1 MTATSMLIDPNLTV
15 DDFSYDLPH
24 ELIAQS
30 PPIERDQS
38 RLLVVDRASGEIVH
52 SSMQRLPTWLDRGDL
67 LIANNSRV
75 MSARLHARKRDTGG
89 RVELLL
95 LRRRVAGEWL
105 AMAKPARRLRA
116 GTVLVVPALTADE
129 PDLEIEI
136 LDRDDDGT
144 VLLAFQNDVQLE
156 RYGEVP
162 LPPYIHALLPEP
174 DRYQT
179 VYGTV
184 LGSAAAPTAG
194 LHFSLN
200 LIESLRARGVDWD
213 EVTLHIGLDT
223 FRPVSVARVADHQIH
238 REWCHVSSK
247 TASRIAAT
255 RDAGHRVVAVG
266 TTTAR
271 TLETLGQREKMSR
284 LAGITTE
291 TELFIVPG
299 YQWTMV
305 DALLTNFHLPRST
318 LLMMVSS
325 FAGRSL
331 IRTAYQNA
339 IRERYRFFSFGD
351 AMLIL

>member
-1 MTATSMLIDPNLTV
+1 MTATSTRIDPNLRV
-15 DDFSYDLPH
+15 DDFAYDLPP

-30 PPIERDQS
+30 PLVERDQS
-38 RLLVVDRASGEIVH
+38 RLMVVDRASGEIVH
-52 SSMQRLPTWLDRGDL
+52 SSMQLLPTWLDRGDL

-75 MSARLHARKRDTGG
+75 LSARLHARKRETGG

-95 LRRRVAGEWL
+95 LRRRVEGAWL
-105 AMAKPARRLRA
+105 AMAKPSRRLRP
-116 GTVLVVPALTADE
+116 GTVLVVAALTANE

-136 LDRDDDGT
+136 LDRDNDGT
-144 VLLAFQNDVQLE
+144 VLLAFQDDVRLE
-156 RYGEVP
+156 RYGKVP
-162 LPPYIHALLPEP
+162 LPPYIHASLPEP

-194 LHFSLN
+194 LHFSLT
-200 LIESLRARGVDWD
+200 LLDALRARGVDWD

-238 REWCHVSSK
+238 REWCHVSDQ

-271 TLETLGQREKMSR
+271 TLETLGQREKRTR

-305 DALLTNFHLPRST
+305 DAMLTNFHLPRST